1 MKYGGTSTVTR
12 QGQVTVPK
20 NIRDTLGLDLGSI
33 LEFYFTDDL
42 VVIKKRRP
50 PEEVFEE
57 LAAETR
63 QRFKKKKITKA
74 QVAEEIRKHRKG
86 AQ

>member
-1 MKYGGTSTVTR
+1 MEYGGTSTVTR

-50 PEEVFEE
+50 PIEVFEE
-57 LAAETR
+57 LASETR
-63 QRFKKKKITKA
+63 VRFKKKKITKA
-74 QVAEEIRKHRKG
+74 DIAKEIRKHRKG

>member
-1 MKYGGTSTVTR
+1 MEYGGTSTVTR

-20 NIRDTLGLDLGSI
+20 NIRDSLGLELGSI

-50 PEEVFEE
+50 PIEVFEE

-63 QRFKKKKITKA
+63 VRFEKKKITKA
-74 QVAEEIRKHRKG
+74 QIAEEIRKHRKG
-86 AQ
+86 TQ

>member
-20 NIRDTLGLDLGSI
+20 NIRDTLDLDLGSI

-50 PEEVFEE
+50 PVEVFEE
-57 LAAETR
+57 LASETR
-63 QRFKKKKITKA
+63 ERFKKKQIKKA
-74 QVAEEIRKHRKG
+74 QIAKEIRKHRKG
-86 AQ
+86 T